1 MRWIDIWEDG
11 AASER
16 KDGQNGGLGLELS
29 FAGGYILTAPW
40 GASWMSHP
48 EDTGRS

>member
-1 MRWIDIWEDG
+1 MRWIVFGKDG

-29 FAGGYILTAPW
+29 FAEWVHSPCSLGSLWDVP
-40 GASWMSHP
+40 S
-48 EDTGRS
+48 